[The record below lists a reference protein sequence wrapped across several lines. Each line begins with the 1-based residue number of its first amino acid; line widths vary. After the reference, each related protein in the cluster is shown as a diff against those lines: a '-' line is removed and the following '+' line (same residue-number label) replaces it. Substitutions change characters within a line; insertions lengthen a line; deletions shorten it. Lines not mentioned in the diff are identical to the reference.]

1 MGSRSPD
8 RGPVVHSAGSWALRS
23 VRSGAGTSS
32 GSGGE
37 TGASWLLGLIGAA
50 LLVAYRFVPTYPPAH
65 FGWVYAAAG
74 GVFVILSV
82 LSNRMRPGPRP
93 GIALRLA
100 RGRGRASPSASAST
114 RPRHDPR
121 FPGMATKEF
130 QATTRREALRH
141 EFDTEIIL
149 DRSPQASYLQ
159 AHQRSL
165 LESTDDWGS
174 RSARYG

>member
-8 RGPVVHSAGSWALRS
+8 RGPVVHSAWSWLLHS

-82 LSNRMRPGPRP
+82 LWGWAID
-93 GIALRLA
+93 GIAPDRFNLLGGA
-100 RGRGRASPSASAST
+100 LCSSAS
-114 RPRHDPR
+114 
-121 FPGMATKEF
+121 
-130 QATTRREALRH
+130 L
-141 EFDTEIIL
+141 
-149 DRSPQASYLQ
+149 
-159 AHQRSL
+159 
-165 LESTDDWGS
+165 
-174 RSARYG
+174 